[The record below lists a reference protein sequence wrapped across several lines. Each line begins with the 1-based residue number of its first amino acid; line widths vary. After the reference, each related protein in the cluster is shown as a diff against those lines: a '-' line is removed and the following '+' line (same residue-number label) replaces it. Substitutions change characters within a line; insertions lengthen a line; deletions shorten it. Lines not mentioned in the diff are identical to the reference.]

1 MDIKMNIWEKFF
13 FIVIAIVVSIAIM
26 TLGSAT
32 FADTRIDYCK
42 ILWNKD
48 SLKGYQLIGHRPW
61 RSNDD
66 ILASNL
72 ETFEDAVGKAEQISC
87 EIR

>member
-1 MDIKMNIWEKFF
+1 MDIWEKFF
-13 FIVIAIVVSIAIM
+13 FIVVVVVVSIAII
-26 TLGSAT
+26 TLGSAI
-32 FADTRIDYCK
+32 FADTRIDYCI

-48 SLKGYQLIGHRPW
+48 SLKGYQLVGHRPW
-61 RSNDD
+61 RPDD
-66 ILASNL
+66 NILASNL

>member
-1 MDIKMNIWEKFF
+1 MDIWEKLF
-13 FIVIAIVVSIAIM
+13 FIVVAIVVSIAII
-26 TLGSAT
+26 TLGSAI
-32 FADTRIDYCK
+32 FADTKIDYCK

-48 SLKGYQLIGHRPW
+48 SVKGYQLVGHRPW
-61 RSNDD
+61 RTEE

-72 ETFEDAVGKAEQISC
+72 EAFEDAVGKAEQISC